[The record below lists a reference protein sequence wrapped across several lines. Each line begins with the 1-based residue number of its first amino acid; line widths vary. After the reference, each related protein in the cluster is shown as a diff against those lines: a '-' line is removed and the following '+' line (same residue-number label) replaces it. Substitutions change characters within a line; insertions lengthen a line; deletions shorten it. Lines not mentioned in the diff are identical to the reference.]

1 MTLAATRPALN
12 AALHPAGK
20 TADSEDQQ
28 LMSDLLHDLSQPLS
42 TLTCL
47 LEVNLLLSRPL
58 KQVRHD
64 LKIALQQVHWIVR
77 LFRGLR
83 ELAEAA
89 NSHQD
94 RERVALTACL
104 REVVADRRPN
114 AGPGGVEISVSSNS
128 DCVVNFEAS
137 RLRQALVHLL
147 EFAVGSAAA
156 GAEVAIAVVEDDE
169 AARLTIAV
177 SPTAILSAEPASED
191 RVAGS
196 AESQERRQREWN
208 RRLGLAIA
216 RRIFEVAGG
225 SLRSVNHEGRL
236 SLEVRLTPVA

>member
-114 AGPGGVEISVSSNS
+114 AGLGGVEISVSSNS

-137 RLRQALVHLL
+137 RLRQAVVHLL

-225 SLRSVNHEGRL
+225 SLRSVDHEGRL

>member
-1 MTLAATRPALN
+1 MTLAATRPGVDAAPAPARTN
-12 AALHPAGK
+12 ADG
-20 TADSEDQQ
+20 EYQQ

-89 NSHQD
+89 NSHQG
-94 RERVALTACL
+94 RERVGLTACL

-114 AGPGGVEISVSSNS
+114 AGPGGVGISVSSNS
-128 DCVVNFEAS
+128 DCVVDFQAS

-147 EFAVGSAAA
+147 DFAVGSAAA

-196 AESQERRQREWN
+196 AESQERRQREWS

-236 SLEVRLTPVA
+236 SLEVRLTPVG